1 MRTSIVIGV
10 RAGMFLAALAVVT
23 GGASALA
30 ADPIPD
36 VGPAG
41 DVQKVAG
48 DFGFTEGPAWDGK
61 DSLYFTDVQNAR
73 IHKVDAEGAVSVFAE
88 ETGPC
93 NGLMFN
99 QAGELMAC
107 NMGGQLVAWNVET
120 KEKRVL
126 ASEFEGKRFNA
137 PNDLV
142 IDAAGGVY
150 FTDPPFRAPQ
160 PLPQPV
166 QGVYYL
172 SADGKLSRVV
182 NDAPAP
188 NGVLLS
194 RDEKT
199 LYVLPSMSAD
209 MQAYPVEAPG
219 QLGALRTFCTVKTPP
234 GRDNDGCDGA
244 TIDERG
250 NLYLT
255 TALGVQ
261 VFNEAGEALG
271 VIEIPERPSNC
282 TFGGADGKTLY
293 VTARTSLYAVPMHV
307 KGHWFAQP
315 KAAEIVRIRAGSTE
329 PYTDKAGNIWAAE
342 EGFEG
347 GLTIDRDPGMEIE
360 NTEDDE
366 LYRSEHYS
374 MDSFTR
380 EVPNGKYLVKLHF
393 AETFEGIFGPGGRVF
408 SFTIN
413 GQEFKDFDIWVKAGG
428 AQKAYVET
436 VPVDVTDGK
445 ISIKFDYN
453 IENPAI
459 NAIEIH
465 PAPEAEII
473 RIRAGSTEPY
483 TDKAG
488 NIWAAEEGF
497 EGGLTIDR
505 DPGMEIE
512 NTEDD
517 ELYRS
522 EHYSMDSF
530 TRELPNGK
538 YQVKLHF
545 AETFEGIFGAGDR
558 VFSFAV
564 NGKEFKDFDIWQKS
578 GGAQRAYIETVDV
591 EITDGKLEI
600 TFTPGVENPEING
613 IEIIPVEG

>member
-1 MRTSIVIGV
+1 MRTSMTIRVWMSV
-10 RAGMFLAALAVVT
+10 QLAALAIVA
-23 GGASALA
+23 GNGIARA

-41 DVQKVAG
+41 EVKRVAT

-73 IHKVDAEGAVSVFAE
+73 IHKLGGNGEVSVFAE
-88 ETGPC
+88 DTGPA

-99 QAGELMAC
+99 QAGELVAC
-107 NMGGQLVAWNVET
+107 DMGGQLVAWNVAT

-160 PLPQPV
+160 PLPQGV

-188 NGVLLS
+188 NGILLS

-199 LYVLPSMSAD
+199 LYVLPSMSAE
-209 MQAYPVEAPG
+209 MQAYPIEAPG
-219 QLGALRTFCTVKTPP
+219 KLGAVRVFCKLNNPP
-234 GRDNDGCDGA
+234 ERPSGGCDGA

-250 NLYLT
+250 NLYFT
-255 TALGVQ
+255 TGLGLQ
-261 VFNEAGEALG
+261 VFNEVGEALG
-271 VIEIPERPSNC
+271 VIEIPEQPSNC

-293 VTARTSLYAVPMHV
+293 VTARTSLYAIPMHV
-307 KGHWFAQP
+307 KGHWYAQP
-315 KAAEIVRIRAGSTE
+315 TSNVVRIRAGSDE
-329 PYTDKAGNIWAAE
+329 PFTDSQGNQWLPE
-342 EGFEG
+342 EGFNG
-347 GLTIDRDPGMEIE
+347 GLTISRASDMEI
-360 NTEDDE
+360 
-366 LYRSEHYS
+366 
-374 MDSFTR
+374 
-380 EVPNGKYLVKLHF
+380 
-393 AETFEGIFGPGGRVF
+393 A
-408 SFTIN
+408 
-413 GQEFKDFDIWVKAGG
+413 
-428 AQKAYVET
+428 
-436 VPVDVTDGK
+436 
-445 ISIKFDYN
+445 
-453 IENPAI
+453 
-459 NAIEIH
+459 
-465 PAPEAEII
+465 
-473 RIRAGSTEPY
+473 
-483 TDKAG
+483 
-488 NIWAAEEGF
+488 
-497 EGGLTIDR
+497 
-505 DPGMEIE
+505 

-545 AETFEGIFGAGDR
+545 AETFEGIFGPGDR

-564 NGKEFKDFDIWQKS
+564 NGKEFKDFDIWEKS

-613 IEIIPVEG
+613 IEIIPVDG

>member
-1 MRTSIVIGV
+1 MRTIRRIDSW
-10 RAGMFLAALAVVT
+10 RAAFMAGAIAACISAPSK
-23 GGASALA
+23 GAE
-30 ADPIPD
+30 PIPD

-41 DVQKVAG
+41 DVQKVAT

-73 IHKVDAEGAVSVFAE
+73 IHKVGPDGAVSVFAE
-88 ETGPC
+88 QTGPA
-93 NGLMFN
+93 NGLMLN
-99 QAGELMAC
+99 QAGELVAC
-107 NMGGQLVAWNVET
+107 DMGGQLVAWNVTT

-172 SADGKLSRVV
+172 SAGGELSRVV

-199 LYVLPSMSAD
+199 LYVLPSMSAE

-219 QLGALRTFCTVKTPP
+219 KLGAMRTFCKVKNPP
-234 GRDNDGCDGA
+234 ERENGGCDGA

-271 VIEIPERPSNC
+271 VIEIPEQPSNC

-293 VTARTSLYAVPMHV
+293 VTARTSLYAIPMHV
-307 KGHWFAQP
+307 KGHWYARP
-315 KAAEIVRIRAGSTE
+315 KSGVVRIRAGSDE
-329 PYTDKAGNIWAAE
+329 PFTDSQGNEWLPD

-347 GLTIDRDPGMEIE
+347 GLTISRDSGMEI
-360 NTEDDE
+360 
-366 LYRSEHYS
+366 
-374 MDSFTR
+374 
-380 EVPNGKYLVKLHF
+380 
-393 AETFEGIFGPGGRVF
+393 A
-408 SFTIN
+408 
-413 GQEFKDFDIWVKAGG
+413 
-428 AQKAYVET
+428 
-436 VPVDVTDGK
+436 
-445 ISIKFDYN
+445 
-453 IENPAI
+453 
-459 NAIEIH
+459 
-465 PAPEAEII
+465 
-473 RIRAGSTEPY
+473 
-483 TDKAG
+483 
-488 NIWAAEEGF
+488 
-497 EGGLTIDR
+497 
-505 DPGMEIE
+505 

-545 AETFEGIFGAGDR
+545 AETFEGIFGPGDR
-558 VFSFAV
+558 VFSFTV
-564 NGKEFKDFDIWQKS
+564 NGQEFKDFDIWEKS
-578 GGAQRAYIETVDV
+578 GGAQRAYVETVDV
-591 EITDGKLEI
+591 DVTDGKLVI

-613 IEIIPVEG
+613 IEIIPVAD